1 MTAGNAKEAAQARKA
16 WNCDFAAQARKA
28 WNCDFAG
35 NCFQF
40 SDCGILGSKAYDN
53 DAMFPSRREAPGPIR
68 SLTQIVQSLMPSG
81 APQKHG
87 DFAFSEVSA
96 WDEEAL
102 GTFSVP
108 KRIAHTST

>member
-1 MTAGNAKEAAQARKA
+1 MTAGNAKE
-16 WNCDFAAQARKA
+16 AAQARKA